1 MSKGKELAKNTAIML
16 FGKLFTQFLV
26 FLLLPLY
33 THLLPKDEYGAVDL
47 ISTYITIAIPVTTV
61 QLEMAAFRYLIDARK
76 EREKQGEIIR
86 TTLKDFIVRTVLFML
101 LYLIA
106 VQFFDFNY
114 KYFALL
120 AAIAVGFSNI
130 LLQISRGLGKNTDY
144 TIASVLAGMTTI
156 GSNLIMICMLHFGA
170 ESILISM
177 ALANMVC
184 SAYLLFRLGIPKLL
198 GGSKSSKQLSRSMI
212 KYSLPLV
219 PNSISWW
226 LISSSDRTIVSIVLG
241 VAANGTYA
249 VACKFPSILTGF
261 VGVFSNAWTESAS
274 LHINDKDR
282 DEYFSNVASNALRIF
297 SGLGVG
303 VVAFLPF
310 VFNIII
316 GEEYRDAYEYIP
328 VAILGVFLN
337 SMVLVYSSVYVAK
350 KMTKKVAATS
360 IASAIINIVVDLGLI
375 KFIGLYAAVVS
386 TAVAFL
392 VMVIYRHFDV
402 KKYVKIK
409 YNPKDI
415 ILAVIAFILVS
426 ICYYANSLLYICSGA
441 ALAVLYATWQ
451 NRGLVEKVLKG
462 VFRR

>member
-1 MSKGKELAKNTAIML
+1 MRGKELAKNTAIML

-33 THLLPKDEYGAVDL
+33 THLLSKDEYGVVDL
-47 ISTYITIAIPVTTV
+47 ISTYITIAIPVTTI

-86 TTLKDFIVRTVLFML
+86 TTFRDFIARTLAFSL

-106 VQFFDFNY
+106 VQFFNFDY

-156 GSNLIMICMLHFGA
+156 SSNLIMICLLHFGA

-177 ALANMVC
+177 ALANVVC
-184 SAYLLFRLGIPKLL
+184 SSYLLLRLGIPKLL
-198 GGSKSSKQLSRSMI
+198 RTSKSSKQLSKSMI

-226 LISSSDRTIVSIVLG
+226 LINSSDRTIVSIILG

-249 VACKFPSILTGF
+249 VACKFPSILSGF
-261 VGVFSNAWTESAS
+261 IGVFSNTWTESAS
-274 LHINDKDR
+274 LHINDADR
-282 DEYFSNVASNALRIF
+282 DEYFSSVASNALRIF
-297 SGLGVG
+297 TSIGVG
-303 VVAFLPF
+303 IIAFLPF
-310 VFNIII
+310 IFNIII
-316 GEEYRDAYEYIP
+316 GEGYKDAYEYIP
-328 VAILGVFLN
+328 IAILGVILN

-392 VMVIYRHFDV
+392 VMAIYRHFDL

-415 ILAVIAFILVS
+415 ILAALAFVLVT
-426 ICYYANSLLYICSGA
+426 ICYYTNSLLYLCVGA

-451 NRGLVEKVLKG
+451 NRALIEKTLRG
-462 VFRR
+462 VFKK